1 MCEAKPREMVS
12 NGIVSTEGVKL
23 KKQVEEL

>member
-1 MCEAKPREMVS
+1 MCEAEPREIVS

-23 KKQVEEL
+23 KKPIEEL